1 MLGDEQEKI
10 YFDLYVISENY
21 QQLTSCSSFSW
32 TKIEEHH
39 AFQVYVP
46 WWLIRPTGRFL
57 FLFDSCSV
65 LDLHKTANITG

>member
-46 WWLIRPTGRFL
+46 
-57 FLFDSCSV
+57 
-65 LDLHKTANITG
+65 